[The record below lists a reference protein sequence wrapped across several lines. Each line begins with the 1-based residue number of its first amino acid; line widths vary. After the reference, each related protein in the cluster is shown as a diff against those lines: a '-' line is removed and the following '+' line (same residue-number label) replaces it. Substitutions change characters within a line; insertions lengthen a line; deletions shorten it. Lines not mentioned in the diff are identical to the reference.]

1 MPSYNVLDEIR
12 MVEVTTRVGC
22 FETPLSGGAHFRHR
36 RTQSDVHRWIS
47 SQPRHRG
54 HRRSENQLSP
64 QCFLTSTIPQTV
76 FLIVWFLEVWSSLFL
91 TYCLCISLRLANH
104 DAQWV
109 SKTQNSKIVITRH
122 HSSLRNWL
130 SPSSLMQPFNYY
142 NLFVSTISKTSF
154 SISETWAKVAVLTLA
169 SVR

>member
-1 MPSYNVLDEIR
+1 MFWMKLGWWRLLQGWVVLR
-12 MVEVTTRVGC
+12 HPCLVVEPIFDIGEPRATSTDGFR
-22 FETPLSGGAHFRHR
+22 LSRGIVAIGGLK
-36 RTQSDVHRWIS
+36 TSC
-47 SQPRHRG
+47 PR
-54 HRRSENQLSP
+54 SV
-64 QCFLTSTIPQTV
+64 LTSTIPQTV

>member
-1 MPSYNVLDEIR
+1 ML
-12 MVEVTTRVGC
+12 EVKRAGC
-22 FETPLSGGAHFRHR
+22 FETPLSGGANFRHR

-64 QCFLTSTIPQTV
+64 QCSNF
-76 FLIVWFLEVWSSLFL
+76 
-91 TYCLCISLRLANH
+91 NH
-104 DAQWV
+104 
-109 SKTQNSKIVITRH
+109 SQNSFPHCVIPWSLKFVVSHVSFMYLSPFDQSWHAVGVKNTKLKDRN

-130 SPSSLMQPFNYY
+130 SPSSLMQPFNNY

-154 SISETWAKVAVLTLA
+154 SISGTWAKAVVLTLA